1 MHKRFFVAGYRFFF
15 SGLVFVAIAV
25 QFLHELDRLGHFP
38 TNFFQFFT
46 IQSNILAASIF
57 LIAAVGALLQKRNNT
72 FALLRGGATVY
83 MTMTGV
89 VYVLLLSGLGSLQ
102 TTIPWVNH
110 VLHHIMPAA
119 VVCDW
124 FIDPPLR
131 RIAFKKALV
140 WLVFPFAYLAYS
152 LIRGHAVGWY
162 PYPFLN
168 PAEHGYGR
176 VAIASAYI
184 ALGAIGVVGVVA
196 WVTRYANRPGKKRR

>member
-25 QFLHELDRLGHFP
+25 QFLHELNRLGHFP
-38 TNFFQFFT
+38 VNFFQFFT
-46 IQSNILAASIF
+46 IQSNILAAGIF
-57 LIAAVGALLQKRNNT
+57 LIAGAGALLQKRNNT
-72 FALLRGGATVY
+72 FALLRGAATVY
-83 MTMTGV
+83 MAMTGV

-110 VLHHIMPAA
+110 VLHHIMP
-119 VVCDW
+119 VVVLCDW

-131 RIAFKKALV
+131 GITFKKALL

-162 PYPFLN
+162 PYPFLD
-168 PAEHGYGR
+168 PAKHGYGR
-176 VAIASAYI
+176 VAIASACI